1 MKAAAISFAV
11 WVFAVPCVVA
21 AFLTLAFL
29 AHSAYGV
36 ALFLALSL
44 TAAATVL
51 ATFDLPVLRDSS
63 HRRPPAVLNPHHS
76 QEKTH
81 ANCFDSQLGS

>member
-1 MKAAAISFAV
+1 MKGATIVFEV
-11 WVFAVPCVVA
+11 WVLAVPSVVA
-21 AFLTLAFL
+21 VLLILASL
-29 AHSAYGV
+29 AHSTYGV

-51 ATFDLPVLRDSS
+51 ATIDLPLLRYSS
-63 HRRPPAVLNPHHS
+63 HRRPPVVLEPNHF

-81 ANCFDSQLGS
+81 ANCFDSQLDS